1 MKFQIQI
8 LGTPWNVNELKEVI
22 HNFHDIVFV
31 DNDSID
37 PKFPLLCL
45 YFGNDENDANPKQ
58 DVSDLVKE
66 YVRRRSILPIGQK
79 PDDFKT
85 KFPEGLKALNG
96 FFLKAD
102 DTESILRLK
111 NYIASYFG
119 LLDGNKK
126 VFISYRRDDFEPLAH
141 KLHYELIKR
150 KYIPFLDAYSIEE
163 GVDFQYY
170 LRHELVDSDVVI
182 LLDSPKFNSSDYCME
197 EFNIAN
203 RERIPV
209 IDIRFKVDPKKNIHS
224 FCIYLETGMDC
235 DAANNDVSLVNK
247 IIELMEQTR
256 VDAYRFKRNYIL
268 DEFSAMCKKY
278 ELSVVEQGSF
288 LRCDTTHECF
298 YPLTR
303 IPTANDIY
311 NVNSFFLKIPFFST
325 YTKKILYNGNFCRE
339 NISSMLAWLNSKLP
353 IHTFNITR

>member
-1 MKFQIQI
+1 M
-8 LGTPWNVNELKEVI
+8 GTPWNVNELKEAI
-22 HNFHDIVFV
+22 RNFHDIVFV
-31 DNDSID
+31 ESDNIDS
-37 PKFPLLCL
+37 KFPLLSL
-45 YFGNDENDANPKQ
+45 YFGNDEQDANPTKE
-58 DVSDLVKE
+58 VSNFVDE
-66 YVRRRSILPIGQK
+66 YVRLRSILPIAK
-79 PDDFKT
+79 NPDDFKT

-119 LLDGNKK
+119 LLDGNRK
-126 VFISYRRDDFEPLAH
+126 VFISYKRDDLEQLAH
-141 KLHYELIKR
+141 KLYNELIKS
-150 KYIPFLDAYSIEE
+150 KYIPFLDAYSIDA

-182 LLDSPKFNSSDYCME
+182 LLDSPNFNSSDYCME

-209 IDIRFKVDPKKNIHS
+209 LDIRFNVDPKTNIHS
-224 FCIYLETGMDC
+224 FCSYWETGLNC
-235 DAANNDVSLVNK
+235 DAANENDCLVNK
-247 IIELMEQTR
+247 IIELMEQAR

-268 DEFSAMCKKY
+268 DEFSAKCKKY
-278 ELSVVEQGSF
+278 ELSVVEQGSY

-311 NVNSFFLKIPFFST
+311 KVNSFFSKIPFFST
-325 YTKKILYNGNFCRE
+325 YTKKILYNGNFCRKDVA
-339 NISSMLAWLNSKLP
+339 SMLAWLDSNLP